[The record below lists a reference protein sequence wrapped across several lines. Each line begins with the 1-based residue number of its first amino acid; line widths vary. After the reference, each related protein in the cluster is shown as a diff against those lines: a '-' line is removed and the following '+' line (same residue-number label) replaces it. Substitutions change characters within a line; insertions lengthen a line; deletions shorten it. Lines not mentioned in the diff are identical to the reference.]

1 MAHIQLLQVNLGC
14 LCPVPGAALMGRL
27 CHAAVAVAE
36 GSVTSWLM
44 GKQGSQG
51 GESPEAVFANSDVF

>member
-14 LCPVPGAALMGRL
+14 LCPVPGAA
-27 CHAAVAVAE
+27 VAVSE

-51 GESPEAVFANSDVF
+51 SESPEAVFANSDVL